1 AAPVR
6 AAPTTRGADDDDL
19 APELAATL
27 DRIIPADVR
36 EGRRAPTDREK
47 MASFLAMMLAL
58 SDNGLND
65 EKAKKYREQA
75 AEVEKAINERY
86 KELWAENEHA
96 SPQLRQELA
105 INEKLAREMA
115 HLLDFMDRPTKFPTT
130 RDSDLDLVRRV
141 NQIPQ
146 ALDRAEA
153 LDRDSKYHDKR
164 LELLQEIEELRNNP
178 AQPGRL
184 SKSEQQKLDADT
196 ALLAALDAEYA
207 AQVKADRIKLHPTTA
222 P

>member
-1 AAPVR
+1 
-6 AAPTTRGADDDDL
+6 
-19 APELAATL
+19 
-27 DRIIPADVR
+27 
-36 EGRRAPTDREK
+36 